1 VQACTVAI
9 GQRRYT
15 GLEAISRVFRIL
27 AWVVAIL
34 GGLGVIGA
42 SFGLVAQERSAEAF
56 VTLLVGGLIVA
67 LYVLLLMAASEG
79 IKIVIDIEDNT
90 RRTANALI
98 GGGPPERGAA
108 YPPPPR
114 S

>member
-1 VQACTVAI
+1 VAI
-9 GQRRYT
+9 AERKYA

-34 GGLGVIGA
+34 GGLAVIA
-42 SFGLVAQERSAEAF
+42 TSFGLVGQERSGEAF
-56 VTLLVGGLIVA
+56 ATLILGGLIVA
-67 LYVLLLMAASEG
+67 LYVLLLLAASEG

-98 GGGPPERGAA
+98 GRSPPVPPPS
-108 YPPPPR
+108 YPPPPGG
-114 S
+114 